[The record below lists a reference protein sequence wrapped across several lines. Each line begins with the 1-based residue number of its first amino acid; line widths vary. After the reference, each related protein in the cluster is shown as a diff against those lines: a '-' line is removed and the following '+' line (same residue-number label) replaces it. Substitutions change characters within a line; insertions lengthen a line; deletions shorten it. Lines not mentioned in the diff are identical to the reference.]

1 MGGQAE
7 ESLHRPGARLPFFA
21 FSAVVTTPAALRK
34 PADLPEQGPAAFA
47 EALPDQAE
55 DTAVNNVLAW
65 LDTADGQ
72 DTVPDVPDSP
82 TFTAFLHQL
91 PDLSEYV
98 AEGGCPKER
107 AAVTGLADS
116 EDTVPYVP
124 DLTAFLNELPDFEY
138 VAQGSCPKER
148 AVPAGLGDGEDTV
161 PDVPHFPN
169 SLASTALLN
178 ELHDFS
184 EYVADGDCSQ
194 DQAVVPRLGDSED
207 TILTASVPS
216 LTAQVLRELPD
227 LSEYVAQGS
236 CPKERAV
243 LAGLGDGEDTVPD
256 VPDLS
261 DLPNLTTSL
270 NKLPHLLDYRAQGSC
285 NKEQVAAVMLVDSEN
300 SFPDVP
306 DSLASTASF
315 NQLPDLL
322 EYGAEAD
329 CPEDRLAAAM
339 LGDTDPFWGV
349 AGSPLQDPKGKQGG
363 VAADLPAWLPLSPL
377 ENSEEGS
384 PQSSPQSSPATS
396 EETSEDTPVESPRK
410 NPIKGPPETP
420 LLSPLQ
426 IPLPSPP
433 ARTPPAPQRHLP
445 RTAQLVEEAL
455 RRQPRVVLTRLPL
468 PPGVVSCR
476 LVPRSAEAGA
486 KKAKRPAPASVPNT
500 QEASRWDNIPP
511 KKKKTVVH
519 QAAKR

>member
-1 MGGQAE
+1 M
-7 ESLHRPGARLPFFA
+7 L
-21 FSAVVTTPAALRK
+21 TTPAAPRK

-47 EALPDQAE
+47 EAFPEQDE
-55 DTAVNNVLAW
+55 DTTVKHMLAW

-82 TFTAFLHQL
+82 TLTAFLQQL

-107 AAVTGLADS
+107 AAVAGLGDS
-116 EDTVPYVP
+116 EDTVPNVP
-124 DLTAFLNELPDFEY
+124 DLTAFLNELPD
-138 VAQGSCPKER
+138 
-148 AVPAGLGDGEDTV
+148 
-161 PDVPHFPN
+161 
-169 SLASTALLN
+169 
-178 ELHDFS
+178 
-184 EYVADGDCSQ
+184 
-194 DQAVVPRLGDSED
+194 
-207 TILTASVPS
+207 
-216 LTAQVLRELPD
+216 
-227 LSEYVAQGS
+227 LSEYVAQGG

-243 LAGLGDGEDTVPD
+243 LAGLGDGDDTVPD
-256 VPDLS
+256 LPDLS
-261 DLPNLTTSL
+261 DLPNLTTSF
-270 NKLPHLLDYRAQGSC
+270 NKLPHLLDYRPQGGC
-285 NKEQVAAVMLVDSEN
+285 NEEQVAAVMLVDGEN

-377 ENSEEGS
+377 ETSEEGS

-396 EETSEDTPVESPRK
+396 EETSEDTPVERPRK
-410 NPIKGPPETP
+410 NPIKAPPETP

-433 ARTPPAPQRHLP
+433 ARTPPAPHRHLP
-445 RTAQLVEEAL
+445 RTAQLLEEAL
-455 RRQPRVVLTRLPL
+455 RRQPRLPL
-468 PPGVVSCR
+468 LPGVVSCR
-476 LVPRSAEAGA
+476 LAPRSAEAGA
-486 KKAKRPAPASVPNT
+486 KKAKRPAPASAPNT
-500 QEASRWDNIPP
+500 QEASRRDNIPP
-511 KKKKTVVH
+511 KKKKTVGR